1 MPTNFNIRSNV
12 KSEQTLY
19 ENLVIE
25 SLKIYGQDCYYLP
38 RTVVNENRVFG
49 EDVPSTFDDAYKIE
63 MYNFFFPLLRPCKDE
78 IIDSHSNVHYL
89 HICIYHISI

>member
-38 RTVVNENRVFG
+38 RTVVNENRIFG
-49 EDVPSTFDDAYKIE
+49 EDVPSMFDDAYKIE
-63 MYNFFFPLLRPCKDE
+63 MYIENIEGFDGEGDLFTNLELK
-78 IIDSHSNVHYL
+78 
-89 HICIYHISI
+89 